1 MSNCFEA
8 RLDVAVAENR
18 IERFGERIDTIQRE
32 LVRKLKESVLEELLV
47 QLDLKET
54 KNQNT
59 EMLNRN
65 AMKSEQEGI
74 ENIRANKFVTPI
86 FPSPKRR
93 YTPSAVR
100 PEFRSRFSSANSR
113 VAHTD
118 APNKL
123 IHKPTTFDGS
133 TLWEWRV

>member
-1 MSNCFEA
+1 
-8 RLDVAVAENR
+8 
-18 IERFGERIDTIQRE
+18 
-32 LVRKLKESVLEELLV
+32 
-47 QLDLKET
+47 
-54 KNQNT
+54 
-59 EMLNRN
+59 MLNE
-65 AMKSEQEGI
+65 SERY
-74 ENIRANKFVTPI
+74 RATANGLI

>member
-86 FPSPKRR
+86 
-93 YTPSAVR
+93 
-100 PEFRSRFSSANSR
+100 
-113 VAHTD
+113 
-118 APNKL
+118 
-123 IHKPTTFDGS
+123 
-133 TLWEWRV
+133 